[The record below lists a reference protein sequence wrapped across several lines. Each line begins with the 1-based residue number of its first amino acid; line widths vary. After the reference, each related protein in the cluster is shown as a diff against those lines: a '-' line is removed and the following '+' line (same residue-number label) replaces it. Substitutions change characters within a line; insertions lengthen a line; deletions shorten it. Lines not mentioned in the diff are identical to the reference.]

1 MANESTFNERAFIHK
16 VEAAGPEELAAILER
31 PTLEEE
37 KALRA
42 HLGDQ
47 RYQRMHS
54 MALKRKVG
62 QRGFRN
68 QPKGNVVVIHGIM
81 GGELKVS
88 SGGSGDLTW
97 VNAFRIMRGWLDR
110 LRLTDDGRSE
120 ANPKF
125 KVAASGIMKRHY
137 GEMLLSLS
145 ENWNVKAFWFDW
157 RKDLDFAADQLNL
170 QIGSWFGSNDP
181 VHIVAHSM
189 GGLVARTF
197 IQKYP
202 NRWKSMW
209 DKEGSGTRGGRLVM
223 LGTPNHGSF
232 AIPQVIT
239 GLEDLVRKIALL
251 DFRHNLHDLLGT
263 FNSFVGSYQML
274 PSPLVMPEIDALYT
288 SGSYSA
294 FNVSVPQL
302 HLDNARSHHSLL
314 SGTIDDRMIYVAG
327 FDQPTFSGV
336 KDWKKLHKTDG
347 YLLTTDGD
355 GRVPHSLGFLKPASK
370 NAKGPYYIK
379 DNHGNLSTNPKIL
392 AALEDLLAT
401 GETNALL
408 AELPV
413 ARAVPS
419 QEKLRRQYEA
429 TQQSEE
435 EFQLSLRRIGAR
447 GVRADPDPLFTEQTE
462 SGTNAPRLVSPEERK
477 VEETITRGFLS
488 GDSESDSDDEFG
500 DDTGMGSAVIEIGL
514 IHGDIDGVD
523 YESITTNKGAAV
535 DAISVGHYIGVQP
548 QAAELGIDYAISSAL
563 VGHELSRDLAEA
575 KQDLILTQYTDR
587 GIIQGKLGQPFIL
600 PDPRP
605 PKGRKT
611 GTTGRLIALAGMNEP
626 GRFGVPELTVLA
638 RELCWALG
646 RLNKVHLATIVIGA
660 GEGNLALRDAMSG
673 WLTGIRRAVSGSSFD
688 EGRRLLRVT
697 FVERDPRKVL
707 RLDRLISEEQSHH
720 KKHKTR
726 FDIRYKG
733 FSKTEVEALQKKGY
747 QAARAELKTSWKK
760 ISEDD
765 DGRGVPARVTLS
777 LDKDEKTYH
786 FGAITDTASV
796 PERDTVIDSKLV
808 WQANDELA
816 GEQKPAM
823 QLERG
828 RFLEGILMPHDLRQ
842 HLYTRVP
849 LVMMLDSTTAR
860 IHWEMVAQPSI
871 STGSANG
878 TGATNGSGGFEFA
891 EDFLG
896 TTRGLTRQLR
906 TNFAPPPEPPPPPQ
920 HMLRVLVVADPA
932 ADAHLPGAQEE
943 GAMVADLFE
952 RYNAL
957 NEDDPKATRIQVK
970 RLFGPIEATRTNVL
984 RELMIRRYDVLHFA
998 GHCVFEWDGDPS
1010 KSGWIFN
1017 AATKELLTADELNRI
1032 DRIPKFVFSNACES
1046 GITPDRS
1053 QERSD
1058 KLAPSFA
1065 EAFFARGVANF
1076 VCTAWPVDD
1085 EAARTFALT
1094 LYAGL
1099 LGIDRSDSKIA
1110 SRNTGP
1116 VPMHLAIRQARLE
1129 IAATTN
1135 GRTTW
1140 GAYQHYG
1147 NPYFQF
1153 FFPSSDAKGLQGS
1166 RAPKK
1171 TAAKKKSSRVIR
1183 KTVAKKAR
1191 GKRAR

>member
-1 MANESTFNERAFIHK
+1 MFDERAFIAK
-16 VEAAGPEELAAILER
+16 VESAGPEELANVLVR
-31 PTLEEE
+31 PALDEE

-42 HLGDQ
+42 HLGDA

-62 QRGFRN
+62 RGFRS

-81 GGELKVS
+81 GGELSIS

-97 VNAFRIMRGWLDR
+97 VSAFRIMRGWLDR
-110 LRLTDDGRSE
+110 LRLSDDGRTE
-120 ANPKF
+120 ANSKF
-125 KVAASGIMKRHY
+125 KVAATGIMKRYY

-157 RKDLDFAADQLNL
+157 RKDLDLAADELNVK
-170 QIGSWFGSNDP
+170 IGSWFGSNEP

-197 IQKYP
+197 IQRYG
-202 NRWKSMW
+202 NRWKTMW
-209 DKEGSGTRGGRLVM
+209 DKDTNGKKGGRLVM

-239 GLEDLVRKIALL
+239 GLEDLVRKISQL
-251 DFRHNLHDLLGT
+251 DLRHNRQSLLGT

-274 PSPLVMPEIDALYT
+274 PSPLQMPEIKDLYA
-288 SGSYSA
+288 SASYSP
-294 FNVSVPQL
+294 FKVSVSQL
-302 HLDNARSHHSLL
+302 HLDNANEHHSLL
-314 SGTIDDRMIYVAG
+314 SSVIDFDRMIYVAG
-327 FDQPTFSGV
+327 YDQPTFSGV
-336 KDWKKLHKTDG
+336 RDWKKLDKTEG
-347 YLLTTDGD
+347 YQLTTEGD
-355 GRVPHSLGFLKPASK
+355 GRVPHALGLLTSPDKK
-370 NAKGPYYIK
+370 QQVTTYYIK
-379 DNHGNLSTNPKIL
+379 DNHGNLSTNSKIL
-392 AALEDLLAT
+392 SALEDLLAT
-401 GETNALL
+401 GKTDAMPTQ
-408 AELPV
+408 LP
-413 ARAVPS
+413 ATRAAQPS
-419 QEKLRRQYEA
+419 QQELRKQYEA
-429 TQQSEE
+429 TQQSDE
-435 EFQLSLRRIGAR
+435 EFQLSLRRVGAR
-447 GVRADPDPLFTEQTE
+447 GVGADGNPLFPDQTE
-462 SGTNAPRLVSPEERK
+462 TDTSAPRLVSPEERM

-488 GDSESDSDDEFG
+488 HRGEGETDHDDEFG
-500 DDTGMGSAVIEIGL
+500 DDAGMGEAVIEIGL
-514 IHGDIDGVD
+514 VHGDIDAVD

-548 QAAELGIDYAISSAL
+548 QAAELSIDFAISSAL
-563 VGHELSRDLAEA
+563 VGRKLSRNLAEA

-605 PKGRKT
+605 TKRHQR

-660 GEGNLALRDAMSG
+660 GEGNLALRDAVSG

-697 FVERDPRKVL
+697 FIERDPHKVL
-707 RLDRLISEEQSHH
+707 KLDRLISEERKHH
-720 KKHKTR
+720 EEHKT
-726 FDIRYKG
+726 G
-733 FSKTEVEALQKKGY
+733 FEIIYQDVSEKEKRALLKKAY
-747 QAARAELKTSWKK
+747 ESARADLEATWETSEGR
-760 ISEDD
+760 EDYVQS
-765 DGRGVPARVTLS
+765 VPARVTLG
-777 LDKDEKTYH
+777 LDKDEKTYR

-816 GEQKPAM
+816 GEQKPLM

-828 RFLEGILMPHDLRQ
+828 RFLEGILMPHDLRE
-842 HLYTRVP
+842 HLYTREP

-871 STGSANG
+871 NTGSAIG
-878 TGATNGSGGFEFA
+878 TGATNGAGSFEYA

-896 TTRGLTRQLR
+896 TARGLTRQLR

-920 HMLRVLVVADPA
+920 HTLRVLVVADPA

-957 NEDDPKATRIQVK
+957 NENDPKATRIQVT

-998 GHCVFEWDGDPS
+998 GHCVFEWDGDPT

-1046 GITPDRS
+1046 GITPARS

-1058 KLAPSFA
+1058 RLAPSFA

-1085 EAARTFALT
+1085 EAARTFALA

-1099 LGIDRSDSKIA
+1099 LGLNRIDSKIA
-1110 SRNTGP
+1110 ARDTGP

-1153 FFPSSDAKGLQGS
+1153 FFPQSNGK
-1166 RAPKK
+1166 APKTAK
-1171 TAAKKKSSRVIR
+1171 RPGRAASKKKSGKVGRKNAAKKK
-1183 KTVAKKAR
+1183 
-1191 GKRAR
+1191 

>member
-1 MANESTFNERAFIHK
+1 
-16 VEAAGPEELAAILER
+16 
-31 PTLEEE
+31 
-37 KALRA
+37 
-42 HLGDQ
+42 
-47 RYQRMHS
+47 
-54 MALKRKVG
+54 
-62 QRGFRN
+62 
-68 QPKGNVVVIHGIM
+68 
-81 GGELKVS
+81 
-88 SGGSGDLTW
+88 
-97 VNAFRIMRGWLDR
+97 
-110 LRLTDDGRSE
+110 
-120 ANPKF
+120 
-125 KVAASGIMKRHY
+125 
-137 GEMLLSLS
+137 
-145 ENWNVKAFWFDW
+145 
-157 RKDLDFAADQLNL
+157 
-170 QIGSWFGSNDP
+170 
-181 VHIVAHSM
+181 
-189 GGLVARTF
+189 
-197 IQKYP
+197 
-202 NRWKSMW
+202 
-209 DKEGSGTRGGRLVM
+209 
-223 LGTPNHGSF
+223 
-232 AIPQVIT
+232 
-239 GLEDLVRKIALL
+239 
-251 DFRHNLHDLLGT
+251 
-263 FNSFVGSYQML
+263 
-274 PSPLVMPEIDALYT
+274 
-288 SGSYSA
+288 
-294 FNVSVPQL
+294 
-302 HLDNARSHHSLL
+302 
-314 SGTIDDRMIYVAG
+314 
-327 FDQPTFSGV
+327 
-336 KDWKKLHKTDG
+336 
-347 YLLTTDGD
+347 
-355 GRVPHSLGFLKPASK
+355 
-370 NAKGPYYIK
+370 
-379 DNHGNLSTNPKIL
+379 
-392 AALEDLLAT
+392 
-401 GETNALL
+401 
-408 AELPV
+408 
-413 ARAVPS
+413 
-419 QEKLRRQYEA
+419 
-429 TQQSEE
+429 
-435 EFQLSLRRIGAR
+435 
-447 GVRADPDPLFTEQTE
+447 
-462 SGTNAPRLVSPEERK
+462 
-477 VEETITRGFLS
+477 
-488 GDSESDSDDEFG
+488 
-500 DDTGMGSAVIEIGL
+500 MGSAVIEIGL
-514 IHGDIDGVD
+514 VHGDIDAID
-523 YESITTNKGAAV
+523 YESVTTNKGAAV

-548 QAAELGIDYAISSAL
+548 QAAELSLDYAISSAL
-563 VGHELSRDLAEA
+563 VGRELSRNLAEA

-660 GEGNLALRDAMSG
+660 GEGNLALRDGVSG

-688 EGRRLLRVT
+688 EGRRLLRVS
-697 FVERDPRKVL
+697 FVERDPHKVL
-707 RLDRLISEEQSHH
+707 KLDRLISAEREYH
-720 KKHKTR
+720 KDHKTG
-726 FDIRYKG
+726 FDIKYQDI
-733 FSKTEVEALQKKGY
+733 SDSEKKVLLKKAY
-747 QAARAELKTSWKK
+747 QAARKELEDTWEKSG
-760 ISEDD
+760 SEEDD
-765 DGRGVPARVTLS
+765 VQSVPARVTLS

-816 GEQKPAM
+816 GEQIPAM

-871 STGSANG
+871 NTGSDSG
-878 TGATNGSGGFEFA
+878 TGAANGSEGFEYA
-891 EDFLG
+891 DDFLG

-957 NEDDPKATRIQVK
+957 NENDPKATRIQVK
-970 RLFGPIEATRTNVL
+970 RLFGPIDATRTNVL
-984 RELMIRRYDVLHFA
+984 RELMVRRYDVLHFA
-998 GHCVFEWDGDPS
+998 GHCVFEWGGDPTQ
-1010 KSGWIFN
+1010 SGWIFN
-1017 AATKELLTADELNRI
+1017 AATRELLTADELNRI

-1099 LGIDRSDSKIA
+1099 LGIDRSDAKLA
-1110 SRNTGP
+1110 FRNTGP
-1116 VPMHLAIRQARLE
+1116 IPMHLAIRQARLE

-1153 FFPSSDAKGLQGS
+1153 FFPSSDAEGPQSS

-1171 TAAKKKSSRVIR
+1171 AAAKKKSNRVIR
-1183 KTVAKKAR
+1183 KTGAKKAR
-1191 GKRAR
+1191 GTRAR